1 MSAPS
6 PAKVAT
12 PKRIHPIFQL
22 PERFQN
28 LSVQFGNE
36 PQLTEIDTKTG
47 ISETDRIPENVAA
60 AMRQHKS
67 AITDPERTCN
77 LNLRRPEHRSGTPDI
92 GTATN
97 SLSLPHATKDEPP
110 FRLYDLVK
118 LDPDLFWQL
127 YHAKAYNDLLIVLA
141 YERFLPEEKKGKTNY
156 IETVHL
162 TGTSFEPAKSN
173 GLEFWHAVEDG
184 TDNGLVEL
192 KPDPDNTHDANAI
205 RVLTT
210 STKKQIGWIPAKDQ
224 INQLVSR
231 NYKLGCFNSAQL
243 LKVEPNAGKSATIGI
258 QIAIGWTFP
267 SEVLQKY
274 A

>member
-6 PAKVAT
+6 SAKPT
-12 PKRIHPIFQL
+12 TQKRVHPILQL

-28 LSVQFGNE
+28 LSVQFGKE
-36 PQLTEIDTKTG
+36 PQLTEINADAG
-47 ISETDRIPENVAA
+47 AIERNRVA
-60 AMRQHKS
+60 QSVNS
-67 AITDPERTCN
+67 AIQQRTTLTPDNNRLPTDFTLTPPKPTADLAQPTE
-77 LNLRRPEHRSGTPDI
+77 GTP
-92 GTATN
+92 
-97 SLSLPHATKDEPP
+97 SEPP

-118 LDPDLFWQL
+118 LDPALFWEL
-127 YHAKAYNDLLIVLA
+127 YHARAYNDLLIVLA
-141 YERFLPEEKKGKTNY
+141 YERFLLEEKKGKTNY
-156 IETVHL
+156 IETIHL

-173 GLEFWHAVEDG
+173 GLEFWHSVEDG

-231 NYKLGCFNSAQL
+231 NCHLGCFNSAQL

-258 QIAIGWTFP
+258 QIAIGWAFP
-267 SEVLQKY
+267 ADILEKY
-274 A
+274 T